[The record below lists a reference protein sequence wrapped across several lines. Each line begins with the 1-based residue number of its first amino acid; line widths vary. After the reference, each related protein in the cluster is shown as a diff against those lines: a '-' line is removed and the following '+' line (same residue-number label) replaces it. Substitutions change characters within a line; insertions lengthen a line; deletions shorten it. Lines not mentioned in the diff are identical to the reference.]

1 MKEEASEEDL
11 RKPEDLEKK
20 YKFLSKDIRPSFRG
34 YIPESSVLGRVSV
47 PSNSENS
54 TFVRTCGVLA
64 WHDCLS
70 V

>member
-20 YKFLSKDIRPSFRG
+20 YKFLSKDIKPSFRG

-47 PSNSENS
+47 PSNSEKNI
-54 TFVRTCGVLA
+54 
-64 WHDCLS
+64 
-70 V
+70 

>member
-20 YKFLSKDIRPSFRG
+20 YKFLSKDIKPSFRG

-47 PSNSENS
+47 PSNLENS
-54 TFVRTCGVLA
+54 TFKSIRNIVKDVTKEI
-64 WHDCLS
+64 
-70 V
+70 

>member
-47 PSNSENS
+47 PSNSRKNIFDLS
-54 TFVRTCGVLA
+54 YCTVL
-64 WHDCLS
+64 LIYMS
-70 V
+70 P